1 MSEELVQKLK
11 EVFSKHGV
19 SISENDRDM
28 SIDDFFGMD
37 SITYVQILNQ
47 MASDFGIKINDAD
60 LLSGDLT
67 TFNNI
72 LEFINQKQMTNEV
85 R

>member
-1 MSEELVQKLK
+1 MNEEIVQQLK
-11 EVFSKHGV
+11 AVFSKNGV
-19 SISENDRDM
+19 SISEDDRDM

-47 MASDFGIKINDAD
+47 IASDFGIKINDAD

-72 LEFINQKQMTNEV
+72 LELINQKQMTNEV

>member
-1 MSEELVQKLK
+1 MNEELVQKLR
-11 EVFSKHGV
+11 EVFSKNGV
-19 SISENDRDM
+19 SISEDDRDM

-37 SITYVQILNQ
+37 SITYVQILNHI
-47 MASDFGIKINDAD
+47 ASDFGIKINDAD
-60 LLSGDLT
+60 LLTGDLT

-72 LEFINQKQMTNEV
+72 LQFINQKQTTNEV

>member
-1 MSEELVQKLK
+1 VSEELVQKLK
-11 EVFSKHGV
+11 EVFTKNGV

-47 MASDFGIKINDAD
+47 IASDFGIKINDAD
-60 LLSGDLT
+60 LLTGDLT

>member
-1 MSEELVQKLK
+1 MNEELVQKLK

-19 SISENDRDM
+19 SISEDDRDM

-47 MASDFGIKINDAD
+47 IASDFGIKINDAD
-60 LLSGDLT
+60 MLSGDLT

-72 LEFINQKQMTNEV
+72 LELINQKQMTNEV

>member
-1 MSEELVQKLK
+1 MNEELVQKLK
-11 EVFSKHGV
+11 EVFSKNGV
-19 SISENDRDM
+19 SISEDDRDM

-47 MASDFGIKINDAD
+47 IASDFGIKINDAD

-72 LEFINQKQMTNEV
+72 LQFINQKQMTNEV